1 MKQEPMMNKRNEK
14 VESEVNKTMQLLDAM
29 VPLEVGHQF
38 RVRLMQRID
47 EEFGQTSNVRNFSI
61 RFDFRVALMA
71 LLLMLNVA
79 STLFIKPDEELKVNV
94 AAQVAESQGD
104 EYSTQ
109 EFAYYD
115 QTASYETKSERQN
128 P

>member
-1 MKQEPMMNKRNEK
+1 MNKRNET
-14 VESEVNKTMQLLDAM
+14 VESEVSKTMQLLDAM
-29 VPLEVGHQF
+29 VPLKADHRF

-47 EEFGQTSNVRNFSI
+47 EEFGQTNRTKNFSI
-61 RFDFRVALMA
+61 HLDYRLAIMT

-94 AAQVAESQGD
+94 ADQVVESQGD

-115 QTASYETKSERQN
+115 QTASYETQSERQN